1 MLTEKEAFK
10 TGFLIRCA
18 QEGLSDEEVSSRVGI
33 GSEKMAA
40 LTKVSITD
48 PGAAA
53 TALRFSWDAL
63 KTPLKLVPWAIGLGA
78 LGGVGLGTIG
88 AGVRNQMD
96 PDYGPEMIPEE
107 IQDVHAA
114 EIAQTL
120 QAEAAKA
127 RRRAARI
134 RRKREEDAAAD
145 RTRYRF

>member
-18 QEGLSDEEVSSRVGI
+18 QEGLSDEEVSSRVGV
-33 GSEKMAA
+33 GSEKMAV
-40 LTKVSITD
+40 LDKVGQD

-78 LGGVGLGTIG
+78 LGGVGLGTMS
-88 AGVRNQMD
+88 AGIRNQMD
-96 PDYGPEMIPEE
+96 PDYGPGMVPEE

-120 QAEAAKA
+120 RTEASKA

-134 RRKREEDAAAD
+134 RRKREEAAAAE